1 MEVRILGSGGSEG
14 IPAFLCQCRVCA
26 EARQRGGREIRQNAC
41 AHVTL
46 ASGLGILLDMP
57 PQFKMTW
64 DRYRL
69 DQEKLAAILI
79 THRHEDH
86 TLGLKYL
93 IDAIPENGF
102 RQAKTMTVYLPA
114 DVLTGRIR
122 QMDSMNDYPPE
133 GRRGPFVEFIPIEA
147 YREITLGSCR
157 VTPLETNHL
166 RQHGDGNQGSSET
179 FGYLFEDADG
189 TRMAYM
195 VDAQTDLPDRTVEAL
210 SEARLDCLIFEC
222 TFERLDPP
230 IGHTDIQGLIR
241 IGRRF
246 SPRALIAMHISHQ
259 NLGHRD
265 LVKVLAGEGIRVAYD
280 GMRMKIRHRHGHA
293 PATGF
298 IKGKG
303 GFRGNPI
310 R

>member
-14 IPAFLCQCRVCA
+14 IPAFLCKCRICA
-26 EARQRGGREIRQNAC
+26 EARRRGGREIRQNAC

-93 IDAIPENGF
+93 IDAVPENGF
-102 RQAKTMTVYLPA
+102 RQAWAMKAYLPP
-114 DVLTGRIR
+114 DVLTGHLQR
-122 QMDSMNDYPPE
+122 MDPKNDYPPK
-133 GRRGPFVEFIPIEA
+133 GRQGPFVEFLPVEA
-147 YREITLGSCR
+147 YRTITIGSCR

-166 RQHGDGNQGSSET
+166 KLHGDGNKDGCET
-179 FGYLFEDADG
+179 FGYLFEDSDG

-195 VDAQTDLPDRTVEAL
+195 ADAQIDLPDRTAEAL

-222 TFERLDPP
+222 TFKRLDPP

-241 IGRRF
+241 IGQRF
-246 SPRALIAMHISHQ
+246 SSRALIATHISHQ

-265 LVKVLAGEGIRVAYD
+265 LVNVLAGEGIRVAYD
-280 GMRMKIRHRHGHA
+280 GMRIRVRTRRGRA
-293 PATGF
+293 PAT
-298 IKGKG
+298 
-303 GFRGNPI
+303 R
-310 R
+310 

>member
-14 IPAFLCQCRVCA
+14 IPAFLCECRVCV
-26 EARQRGGREIRQNAC
+26 EARRRGGREIRQNAC

-57 PQFKMTW
+57 PQFKMAW
-64 DRYRL
+64 DRCRL
-69 DQEKLAAILI
+69 DEEKLAAILI
-79 THRHEDH
+79 THRHQDH

-93 IDAIPENGF
+93 IDAVPENGF
-102 RQAKTMTVYLPA
+102 RQARTMTVYLPA
-114 DVLTGRIR
+114 DVLTSRISR
-122 QMDSMNDYPPE
+122 MDPRNDYPPE
-133 GRRGPFVEFIPIEA
+133 GRQGPFVKFLPVKA
-147 YREITLGSCR
+147 YRKITLGSCR

-166 RQHGDGNQGSSET
+166 RQHGNGNGGGSET
-179 FGYLFEDADG
+179 FGYLFEDSDG

-195 VDAQTDLPDRTVEAL
+195 VDAQIDLPDRTVDVL

-222 TFERLDPP
+222 TFERLESH
-230 IGHTDIQGLIR
+230 IGHTDIQGLIQ

-246 SPRALIAMHISHQ
+246 SPRALIATHISHQ

-280 GMRMKIRHRHGHA
+280 GMRMKVRPRHSRA
-293 PATGF
+293 
-298 IKGKG
+298 IK
-303 GFRGNPI
+303 FP
-310 R
+310 

>member
-14 IPAFLCQCRVCA
+14 IPAFLCQCRICA
-26 EARQRGGREIRQNAC
+26 EARLRGGREIRQNAC

-46 ASGLGILLDMP
+46 ASGLSILVDMP
-57 PQFKMTW
+57 PQFKMSW
-64 DRYRL
+64 DKSRL

-93 IDAIPENGF
+93 IDAIPKNGF
-102 RQAKTMTVYLPA
+102 FQARAITVYLPA
-114 DVLTGRIR
+114 GVLTDRLGR
-122 QMDSMNDYPPE
+122 MDPENDYPPE
-133 GRRGPFVEFIPIEA
+133 GRRGPFVEFLPLEA

-166 RQHGDGNQGSSET
+166 RRQVGNGSES
-179 FGYLFEDADG
+179 FGYLFEDSDG

-195 VDAQTDLPDRTVEAL
+195 VDAQTDLPDRTVDLL
-210 SEARLDCLIFEC
+210 SEARMDCLIFEC
-222 TFERLDPP
+222 TFERLVPP

-246 SPRALIAMHISHQ
+246 SPRALIATHISHQ
-259 NLGHRD
+259 NRGHHD
-265 LVKVLAGEGIRVAYD
+265 LVKALAGEKIHVAYD
-280 GMRMKIRHRHGHA
+280 GMRIKVRRRHGRA
-293 PATGF
+293 QATASC
-298 IKGKG
+298 
-303 GFRGNPI
+303 
-310 R
+310 

>member
-14 IPAFLCQCRVCA
+14 IPAFLCQCRICE
-26 EARQRGGREIRQNAC
+26 EARRRGDREIRQNAC

-57 PQFKMTW
+57 PQFKMAW

-79 THRHEDH
+79 THRHQDH

-93 IDAIPENGF
+93 IDAVPENGF
-102 RQAKTMTVYLPA
+102 RQARTITAYLPA
-114 DVLTGRIR
+114 DVLTGRLR
-122 QMDSMNDYPPE
+122 GMDLKNDYPPE
-133 GRRGPFVEFIPIEA
+133 GRRGPFVEFLPIES
-147 YREITLGSCR
+147 YRTITLGSCR

-166 RQHGDGNQGSSET
+166 RQHGNGNQGDNET
-179 FGYLFEDADG
+179 FGYLFEDSDG

-195 VDAQTDLPDRTVEAL
+195 VDAQSDLPDRTVEVL
-210 SEARLDCLIFEC
+210 SVRLDCLIFEC
-222 TFERLDPP
+222 TFDRLDPP
-230 IGHTDIQGLIR
+230 IGHTDIQGLIQIR
-241 IGRRF
+241 RRF
-246 SPRALIAMHISHQ
+246 SPRALIATHISHQ

-280 GMRMKIRHRHGHA
+280 GMRIKVRSLVI
-293 PATGF
+293 PACSAT
-298 IKGKG
+298 
-303 GFRGNPI
+303 R
-310 R
+310 